1 MRVESTVTSKQTPL
15 SVYFQLFHLDVID
28 STAKLES

>member
-15 SVYFQLFHLDVID
+15 SVYFWPFHLDAID
-28 STAKLES
+28 STAKLEP